1 MAERCAGAV
10 ATALVALAC
19 GGCLGSGEKPAPT
32 PSREVSVGTPMTIF
46 APEDGRRM
54 RATKSLA
61 DSLQATVT
69 VRGRMEPDA
78 DVSVSSGCAVDRCAA
93 RAHSAID
100 GQWEV
105 RVLVSV
111 QRSAPVA
118 TVTAIN
124 VGDPSDR
131 AEASVR
137 LHGKPPPPTPKPKP
151 RPKRERRPALPKAVA
166 PPPASTTRAPRT
178 RAPHTLIMI
187 GDSLAEGT
195 EPFLPGL
202 LPGWTVRSDAKRS
215 RPLSTGM
222 QILAATS
229 FRTPV
234 VLAFSLFTNDD
245 PRNVSSLESAVRA
258 SLDRAGRGGCAVW
271 ATIVRPPYGGV
282 SYAGA
287 NRRLVQLASAPGLAG
302 RLLIVPWAAAVRSNP
317 GWLAPDGVHATPEGY
332 RARAQMYADAARACG
347 G

>member
-1 MAERCAGAV
+1 MAERRAAV

-19 GGCLGSGEKPAPT
+19 GGCFGSGEKPAPT
-32 PSREVSVGTPMTIF
+32 PSREISVGTPMTIF
-46 APEDGRRM
+46 APKDGRRI
-54 RATKSLA
+54 RATTSLA

-69 VRGRMEPDA
+69 VRGRTEPDA
-78 DVSVSSGCAVDRCAA
+78 VVSVSSGCAVDRCAA

-100 GQWEV
+100 GQWKV

-131 AEASVR
+131 AEATVR
-137 LHGKPPPPTPKPKP
+137 LHGKPPPPKPK
-151 RPKRERRPALPKAVA
+151 KERRPALPKPVA
-166 PPPASTTRAPRT
+166 PPPPAATRAPRT
-178 RAPHTLIMI
+178 RAPHTLIVI

-195 EPFLPGL
+195 EPLLPGL

-234 VLAFSLFTNDD
+234 VLAFSLFTNHD
-245 PRNVSSLESAVRA
+245 PRNVSALESAVRA

-271 ATIVRPPYGGV
+271 ATIVRPPYAGV
-282 SYAGA
+282 SYAAA
-287 NRRLVQLASAPGLAG
+287 NRRLVQLASEPGLAG

-317 GWLAPDGVHATPEGY
+317 GWLAPDGVHGTPDGY

-347 G
+347 A

>member
-1 MAERCAGAV
+1 MAERCAAAV

-19 GGCLGSGEKPAPT
+19 GGCFGSGEKPAPT
-32 PSREVSVGTPMTIF
+32 PAREISVGTPMTIF
-46 APEDGRRM
+46 APKDGERI
-54 RATKSLA
+54 RATTSLA
-61 DSLQATVT
+61 DSLRATVT

-78 DVSVSSGCAVDRCAA
+78 VVSVSSGCAVDRCAA

-100 GQWEV
+100 GQWTV

-131 AEASVR
+131 AETSVR
-137 LHGKPPPPTPKPKP
+137 LHGKPPPPKPKPK
-151 RPKRERRPALPKAVA
+151 KERRPALPKPVA
-166 PPPASTTRAPRT
+166 PPPPPASTTRAPRT

-195 EPFLPGL
+195 EPLLPGL
-202 LPGWTVRSDAKRS
+202 LPGWTVRQDAKRS

-222 QILAATS
+222 QILAASS

-245 PRNVSSLESAVRA
+245 PRNVSTLESAVRA

-287 NRRLVQLASAPGLAG
+287 NRRLEQLASAPGLAG

-317 GWLAPDGVHATPEGY
+317 GWLAPDGVHGTPDGY

>member
-1 MAERCAGAV
+1 MAERRVAV
-10 ATALVALAC
+10 ATVLVALAC
-19 GGCLGSGEKPAPT
+19 GGCFGSGEKPAPT
-32 PSREVSVGTPMTIF
+32 PSREISIGTPMTIF
-46 APEDGRRM
+46 APKDGLRV
-54 RATKSLA
+54 RATTSLA
-61 DSLQATVT
+61 DSLQSTIT
-69 VRGRMEPDA
+69 VRGRTEPDA
-78 DVSVSSGCAVDRCAA
+78 VVSVSSGCAVDRCAA

-100 GQWEV
+100 GQWKV
-105 RVLVSV
+105 RVLVAV
-111 QRSAPVA
+111 QRSAPAA

-131 AEASVR
+131 AETTVR
-137 LHGKPPPPTPKPKP
+137 LHGKPPPPKPK
-151 RPKRERRPALPKAVA
+151 KKRRPALPKTVA
-166 PPPASTTRAPRT
+166 PPPPAATLPPRT

-195 EPFLPGL
+195 EPLLPGL

-245 PRNVSSLESAVRA
+245 PRNVSALDSAVRA

-271 ATIVRPPYGGV
+271 ATIVRPPYAGV
-282 SYAGA
+282 SYAAA
-287 NRRLVQLASAPGLAG
+287 NRRLVQLASEPGLAG
-302 RLLIVPWAAAVRSNP
+302 RLLVVPWAAAVRSNP
-317 GWLAPDGVHATPEGY
+317 GWLAPDGVHGTPDGY